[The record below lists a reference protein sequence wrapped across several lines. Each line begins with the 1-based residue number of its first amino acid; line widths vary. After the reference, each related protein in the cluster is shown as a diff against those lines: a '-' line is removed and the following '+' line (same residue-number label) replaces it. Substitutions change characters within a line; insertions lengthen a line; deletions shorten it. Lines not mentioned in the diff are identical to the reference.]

1 MGIIYRFYERI
12 ALNAYVSGDYSR
24 AVRLFARMVR
34 KWPGRAGVGH
44 NLALAKLALK
54 DYPGAEAGFLAELET
69 YGPSFS
75 RLRALADTYYAW
87 GRPREAA
94 ERYKAAGE
102 LGRADKGP
110 SRPRKEELTFAAER
124 LALCLSEDA
133 FALSRSAEDALEAG
147 NAMMAAGRWDEAYA
161 SFESAGGADP
171 TCFPAFNNLG
181 VIAMN
186 QRKDYMMAARWFRAA
201 ARLSSAP
208 AVAQNLAQAEQLARG
223 RGA

>member
-12 ALNAYVSGDYSR
+12 ALNAYVSGDYPK
-24 AVRLFARMVR
+24 AVLLFTRMER
-34 KWPGRAGVGH
+34 KWPGRAGLKH
-44 NLALAKLALK
+44 NLALSKLALR

-75 RLRALADTYYAW
+75 RLRALADTYYSW
-87 GRPREAA
+87 GRAREAA

-102 LGRADKGP
+102 LGRADTGP
-110 SRPRKEELTFAAER
+110 SRPRKEELAFAAAR
-124 LALCLSEDA
+124 LSICSSEDA
-133 FALSRSAEDALEAG
+133 YALTRSAEASLETG
-147 NAMMAAGRWDEAYA
+147 NAMMAERRWDEAYA
-161 SFESAGGADP
+161 AFESAAGADP

-186 QRKDYMMAARWFRAA
+186 ERKDYGMAARWFRSAA
-201 ARLSSAP
+201 GLSSTP
-208 AVAQNLAQAEQLARG
+208 AIAQNLAQAEQLARG